1 MSEEALSYL
10 WQNAMDRFLAEGAVY
25 RELRDLQQR
34 IARYED
40 WRSAWAEVGRAT
52 EETPNGLVNPI
63 VHKPLPVISWR
74 SFLIVWLSP
83 SF

>member
-34 IARYED
+34 IARYEN

-52 EETPNGLVNPI
+52 EERAQRLPHLVNHSQVLSDLKNTI
-63 VHKPLPVISWR
+63 G
-74 SFLIVWLSP
+74 SFDDHYC
-83 SF
+83 